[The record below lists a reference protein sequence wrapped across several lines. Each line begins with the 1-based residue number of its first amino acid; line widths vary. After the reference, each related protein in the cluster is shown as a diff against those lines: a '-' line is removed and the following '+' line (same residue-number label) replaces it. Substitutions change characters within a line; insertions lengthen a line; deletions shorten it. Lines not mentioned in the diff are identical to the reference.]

1 MKRIT
6 PSIMHE
12 TILTNDPSMRAWGW
26 SVLSLQG
33 RVIVSGGIQ
42 TSPTDKKLRIRKGDD
57 LVRRVSLINNNLL
70 SIIEIHNVKFI
81 VSELPHGSQ
90 SASAAVMIGA
100 VTGIMQTIGDCLDI
114 PVEWFSEA
122 DAKAATFG
130 RTGMTKDDMVKK
142 ISTLYPTVEVRGVK
156 WIDQAVADSL
166 AVHYV
171 AMQQSSVLRMMKK

>member
-1 MKRIT
+1 MKRT
-6 PSIMHE
+6 TSLMYGN
-12 TILTNDPSMRAWGW
+12 ILTNDPSITAWGW
-26 SVLSLQG
+26 AVLSLQG
-33 RVIVSGGIQ
+33 TVLAHGAIQ
-42 TSPTDKKLRIRKGDD
+42 TKPTDKKLRIRKGDD
-57 LVRRVSLINNNLL
+57 RVRRVSLIVNKLL
-70 SIIEIHNVKFI
+70 ILIDTYDVKFI

-90 SASAAVMIGA
+90 SASAAVMIGV
-100 VTGIMQTIGDCLDI
+100 VTGIMQTIGDCLGI

-122 DAKAATFG
+122 DAKVATFG

-142 ISTLYPTVEVRGVK
+142 ISTLYPGVEVRGVK